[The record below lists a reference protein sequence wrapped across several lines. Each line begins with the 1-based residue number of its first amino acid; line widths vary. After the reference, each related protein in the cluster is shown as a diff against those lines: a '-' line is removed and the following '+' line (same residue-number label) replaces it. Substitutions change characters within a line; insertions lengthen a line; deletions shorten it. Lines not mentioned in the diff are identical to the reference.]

1 MSTNLGADSTV
12 CLWCSRSFGQCTGCL
27 ATPFSDSVKLIR
39 SLKGEFHNCV
49 DECTGQEFRSCIDNA
64 ELKASRGM
72 ELWSLKAYYSRE
84 AWFLGLIVVA
94 VPLLAYVVGLW
105 VGRGFRANPGRQ

>member
-1 MSTNLGADSTV
+1 MSTNL
-12 CLWCSRSFGQCTGCL
+12 RSGFNRLFVVLTFVWAVYWLL
-27 ATPFSDSVKLIR
+27 AYPIQRQRQVDKVF
-39 SLKGEFHNCV
+39 KGEFHNCV
-49 DECTGQEFRSCIDNA
+49 DERTGQEFRSCIDNA

-105 VGRGFRANPGRQ
+105 VWRGFRANPGRQ